1 MFKINPHLPLQISG
15 PWEGQL
21 NKISFDSYYIPC
33 LSKYLTWKILFYY
46 NNPGYNSINFG
57 KLLMTEGDWGCT
69 IG

>member
-1 MFKINPHLPLQISG
+1 MNPHLPLKNSV

-21 NKISFDSYYIPC
+21 IISNLIVITYPWLLYI
-33 LSKYLTWKILFYY
+33 LFNKILFYY